1 MAPSTCTDPL
11 EHVLLNV
18 LKANAATD
26 PYRLAL
32 SAAGVTTIDDLL
44 DLSKSDLQALSYKDD
59 EGVSHHLPIG
69 KINTILSIC
78 SWFQTQERST
88 LSFPFA
94 PGSRHR
100 NPLRMLSSSL

>member
-1 MAPSTCTDPL
+1 MAPSTHTDPL

-44 DLSKSDLQALSYKDD
+44 DLSKSDLQALCYKDD

-69 KINTILSIC
+69 KINTILSIH
-78 SWFQTQERST
+78 SWFQTQEST
-88 LSFPFA
+88 EDV
-94 PGSRHR
+94 
-100 NPLRMLSSSL
+100 SSSP